1 MRTVSVGWQEFRGRK
16 ITVPSSSCYV
26 VDVRTLPASTAKVIL
41 SKGTIIK
48 VAGISFILLAAMPG
62 SSFAAAAGTG
72 IDVGADKIYKKLL
85 LIAKWVIIFKGGID
99 TIKSVAEGDLAAA
112 KKNFLGY
119 GVTYAILWGL
129 PWMMKEIDKLMS
141 EMDA

>member
-1 MRTVSVGWQEFRGRK
+1 MRTVLVDWKEFREA
-16 ITVPSSSCYV
+16 SSPAPWCYV
-26 VDVRTLPASTAKVIL
+26 VDVRDLPSAAAKSIMTRGTL
-41 SKGTIIK
+41 IK
-48 VAGISFILLAAMPG
+48 VFGITFIVMAGLPNST
-62 SSFAAAAGTG
+62 FAAAAGTG
-72 IDVGADKIYKKLL
+72 IDAGADKVYKKLL

-129 PWMMKEIDKLMS
+129 PWMMKEIDKLCM
-141 EMDA
+141 EMES